1 MPEIIISV
9 QNKIPTLIG
18 NIRTIVTDNSD
29 YTIRFIFDDQWDE
42 GKKTVYLIRSNGY
55 AYPPVV
61 INNDTVEVPIQY
73 KAGLGTY
80 LCVGVQQ
87 GNIKT
92 SAAAHIAIRASAID
106 AIDDEAVQPS
116 AELWNEVLQ
125 RLRDVEE
132 SISPEE
138 LERIVNEYL
147 QENPITESVKSV
159 NGQTGEVKL
168 NAADIGALPASTQIP
183 GKTSDLQN
191 DSGFITRL
199 VSDLANY
206 YKMTDTY
213 NCSEIDEKISAI
225 PKFAI
230 SVVSAL
236 PASNISTTT
245 VYLVGG
251 GTSGDLYTEYIYVN
265 GAWEILGAQRVN
277 LTGYAKESWVS
288 EQLGNYLKTTDIAA
302 WAKAAVKPSYTAAE
316 VGALP
321 ASTTIPTKTS
331 QLADDVGFA
340 KQSEVEQLS
349 ETIADKLDADK
360 LPEAVNDALAQAKAS
375 GEFDGKTPVKSVDY
389 LTPEEVAEIVE
400 DAAVRAAE
408 LVDVP
413 EGGGGSGGGELP
425 KLVGK
430 YVHSE
435 NKEIRP
441 TALDLPTGVFTCA
454 SHGLNTGDPA
464 MVVLDGLFRNI
475 PYELISTTRVSDT
488 HFTIRSIDNDT
499 FTLQFAG
506 DDITYPSEL
515 NTQIDVSKWHIE
527 IAKKQIIVI
536 EGFSA
541 ESVEVRFNGSYWG
554 TSNYHLDI
562 SPVSNRTRLNT
573 VYGGYDG
580 RLRTTSND
588 TSICL
593 SVEGILRV
601 NNCVVLESST
611 IVPKTSASDY
621 TYMVNNP
628 DIAYNRVNEK
638 HSTNIVPLTG
648 RQVVNGIAIAQHY
661 NGGHGAMLAN
671 GFTVEIYKYA

>member
-1 MPEIIISV
+1 MIKLKDGRSE
-9 QNKIPTLIG
+9 L
-18 NIRTIVTDNSD
+18 
-29 YTIRFIFDDQWDE
+29 YQWDTGRTMTVGE
-42 GKKTVYLIRSNGY
+42 GITEVHYAIKPYGRS
-55 AYPPVV
+55 
-61 INNDTVEVPIQY
+61 IDVP
-73 KAGLGTY
+73 A
-80 LCVGVQQ
+80 VD
-87 GNIKT
+87 
-92 SAAAHIAIRASAID
+92 S
-106 AIDDEAVQPS
+106 EAVIPDVLLQSPGKLYVW
-116 AELWNEVLQ
+116 AFVGGELDGYTKLEKEIEIRRRNKPADYVFTPPDQTTLAAIM
-125 RLRDVEE
+125 EE
-132 SISPEE
+132 F
-138 LERIVNEYL
+138 
-147 QENPITESVKSV
+147 
-159 NGQTGEVKL
+159 GEVK
-168 NAADIGALPASTQIP
+168 
-183 GKTSDLQN
+183 
-191 DSGFITRL
+191 
-199 VSDLANY
+199 
-206 YKMTDTY
+206 
-213 NCSEIDEKISAI
+213 
-225 PKFAI
+225 
-230 SVVSAL
+230 
-236 PASNISTTT
+236 
-245 VYLVGG
+245 
-251 GTSGDLYTEYIYVN
+251 
-265 GAWEILGAQRVN
+265 
-277 LTGYAKESWVS
+277 
-288 EQLGNYLKTTDIAA
+288 
-302 WAKAAVKPSYTAAE
+302 AAVTPEA
-316 VGALP
+316 VGALVAEYLRENP
-321 ASTTIPTKTS
+321 VSGLVEVDDTLTQAG
-331 QLADDVGFA
+331 QAADAAKVG
-340 KQSEVEQLS
+340 EVVEQLS